1 MNKKKKAIKKKPQK
15 TEIVGPTLLVGV
27 GCSVGVAK
35 IVKEVKSL
43 DLDLLSTTSETGA
56 PTGHGNMFENCV
68 VRENPGAVKV
78 NNPGS
83 LFNKLKREK
92 NGVDIRLADGTCVQ
106 CKCCS
111 TPERVVESLM
121 KDGKFRYDGQTVFV
135 TRNQGKCV
143 DQLLKQRGVCVP
155 VKESNFYTYNQVRSL
170 TRRSW
175 DSLKFDATNR
185 NLVKASAIFAASV
198 GLGVFLYE
206 HKKNPQTP
214 WWKKALKSTLFAT
227 GGFMIAGLPTL
238 LYCQYKRPF

>member
-1 MNKKKKAIKKKPQK
+1 MKKQKNKVKKLPK
-15 TEIVGPTLLVGV
+15 TETIGATLLVGV

-35 IVKEVKSL
+35 IVKGVKSL

-143 DQLLKQRGVCVP
+143 EQLLKQRGVCVP
-155 VKESNFYTYNQVRSL
+155 VKESNYTYNQVRSV
-170 TRRSW
+170 TRRGW
-175 DSLKFDATNR
+175 DSLKFDATDQ

-198 GLGVFLYE
+198 GLGAFYYE

-214 WWKKALKSTLFAT
+214 WWKKAFKSTVFAT
-227 GGFMIAGLPTL
+227 GGFMIAELSTL

>member
-1 MNKKKKAIKKKPQK
+1 MKKQKNKVKKLPK
-15 TEIVGPTLLVGV
+15 TETIGATLLVGV
-27 GCSVGVAK
+27 GCSVSVAK

-43 DLDLLSTTSETGA
+43 DLDLLSTTSETGV

-92 NGVDIRLADGTCVQ
+92 NGVDIILADGTCVQ

-111 TPERVVESLM
+111 TPERAVESLM
-121 KDGKFRYDGQTVFV
+121 KGGKFRYDGQTVV
-135 TRNQGKCV
+135 VPRNQGKCV
-143 DQLLKQRGVCVP
+143 DQLLKQQGVCVP
-155 VKESNFYTYNQVRSL
+155 VKESNYTYNQVRRVS
-170 TRRSW
+170 RRGW
-175 DSLKFDATNR
+175 DSLKFEATNP
-185 NLVKASAIFAASV
+185 NLVKESAIFAASV
-198 GLGVFLYE
+198 GLGAFYYE

-214 WWKKALKSTLFAT
+214 WWKKALKSTLFAA
-227 GGFMIAGLPTL
+227 GGFMVAELPTL